1 MNTISMKSLSW
12 GVACALYVYIYVVVV
27 VILQMRQTSLF
38 FRFIKKIYSKHVP
51 TNGLSIVGRR
61 NIFSLRN
68 ILNQRAELHMMHV
81 FLFLLTEKKSRV
93 VQIPSCVVTWICSLA
108 LFHFFY
114 EYSVSIGCAKF
125 CFQAIRSDIFIL
137 ILE

>member
-68 ILNQRAELHMMHV
+68 ILSQRAELWCMCFYSCWPKKKNRESFKFQVVSSLEFVHWLCSIFFMNIRLVSVARNFVFKQFALM
-81 FLFLLTEKKSRV
+81 FLF
-93 VQIPSCVVTWICSLA
+93 
-108 LFHFFY
+108 
-114 EYSVSIGCAKF
+114 
-125 CFQAIRSDIFIL
+125 
-137 ILE
+137 